1 MLRIPEGAAPD
12 VKNKSFSITADVVL
26 PTGGEGGV
34 IATQGGL
41 SGGWALLLK
50 DGRPTF
56 QYNLANVAHY
66 EVAAMQPMTAGKH
79 VIVFDFRYD
88 GGGIGR
94 GGTGTITVDGQQ
106 VAQGRIEHTMPMRLS
121 LDETFDVGA
130 DTGTPASLDYDV
142 PNSFGGTISEGV
154 VRLGQQKLS
163 AADQAA
169 VERAQVEAQRRT
181 E

>member
-1 MLRIPEGAAPD
+1 MLAEC
-12 VKNKSFSITADVVL
+12 ADV
-26 PTGGEGGV
+26 
-34 IATQGGL
+34 ATQGGL

-66 EVAAMQPMTAGKH
+66 EVAATQPMTAGKH

-142 PNSFGGTISEGV
+142 PNAFGGTINEVV